1 MSEEEQ
7 RARAHP
13 VKELQDLYKGFIGR
27 REWLVLLTGRFRIR
41 FESLLYENQQL
52 KDEVKRLNK
61 VIDKY
66 HEEEIQRQEDEMM
79 DYLIKDEERFN
90 DYSFMED

>member
-1 MSEEEQ
+1 MSEEEK

-13 VKELQDLYKGFIGR
+13 VKELKDLYKGFIGR
-27 REWLVLLTGRFRIR
+27 REWLALLTDKFRIT
-41 FESLLYENQQL
+41 FESLLTENQQL
-52 KDEVKRLNK
+52 KDEVKRLNN
-61 VIDKY
+61 VIDEY
-66 HEEEIQRQEDEMM
+66 HEEEMLRQEDEMM

>member
-1 MSEEEQ
+1 MSEED
-7 RARAHP
+7 RA
-13 VKELQDLYKGFIGR
+13 LQQKLVDEIMKASEDYPNAILYM
-27 REWLVLLTGRFRIR
+27 EALM
-41 FESLLYENQQL
+41 EEYERL

-61 VIDKY
+61 IIDKY
-66 HEEEIQRQEDEMM
+66 HEEEMERRDREMM